1 MFRIR
6 VLSEK
11 DFPFAIRLTDTM
23 DWGLAEEDFRF
34 MMDLEPSGCF
44 VAIEDGKAVGLATT
58 INFGQV
64 GWIGNVIIEKD
75 RRNRGIGSLLVEHA
89 MNYLKQRKTETIGLY
104 AYLRAVPLYS
114 RLGFRTDTNLV
125 VLEGQSVYGRIA
137 NEMADFLQ
145 SHGHASPLD
154 VRGVALKHLPA
165 ETLRIESLP
174 PTVDEEACSGFG
186 LCNKSC
192 TYSAIAVNPE
202 TSKAQVD
209 SELCYGC

>member
-1 MFRIR
+1 
-6 VLSEK
+6 
-11 DFPFAIRLTDTM
+11 M

-44 VAIEDGKAVGLATT
+44 VAMEDGKAVGLVTT

-114 RLGFRTDTNLV
+114 RLGFRTDTNFV
-125 VLEGQSVYGRIA
+125 VLEGQSVSKPARRNVREAEEKDLAGILNLDSYCFGGVRKRLIERI
-137 NEMADFLQ
+137 F
-145 SHGHASPLD
+145 S
-154 VRGVALKHLPA
+154 
-165 ETLRIESLP
+165 
-174 PTVDEEACSGFG
+174 
-186 LCNKSC
+186 NKM
-192 TYSAIAVNPE
+192 N
-202 TSKAQVD
+202 
-209 SELCYGC
+209 LCYVGCRGDELLGMRF